1 MTSNSEEVGPGL
13 AHGAREFA
21 GTMFTAFYG
30 EFTPHP
36 WRAPD
41 TDRDAYLLFYERSVA
56 MRWLRDD
63 GPAGLWGMNDAG
75 QEHPLA
81 DASLAAW
88 FQVEAESVPG
98 DRPLPV
104 QPFLSCAGD
113 AVARIGSLALDVVQ
127 VLLPVQCLDTASRP
141 ETLRSPSLLTAAWFD
156 DSDPALRTP
165 VRVTLDGGQSPAVL
179 SIADR
184 LAALNQVVFACESH
198 TADQAG
204 IQPPFD
210 DSFWNGPSQHAVT
223 FHGTLAE
230 WSLDAVGWLAGLLAD
245 LSARHDVATP
255 LLFTA
260 SRV

>member
-1 MTSNSEEVGPGL
+1 MTSNSKEARPGL

-41 TDRDAYLLFYERSVA
+41 TDRDAYLLFYGRSVA

-113 AVARIGSLALDVVQ
+113 AVARIGSLALDVEQ

-141 ETLRSPSLLTAAWFD
+141 ETLRSPSLLTAACFD
-156 DSDPALRTP
+156 DS
-165 VRVTLDGGQSPAVL
+165 
-179 SIADR
+179 
-184 LAALNQVVFACESH
+184 
-198 TADQAG
+198 
-204 IQPPFD
+204 
-210 DSFWNGPSQHAVT
+210 
-223 FHGTLAE
+223 
-230 WSLDAVGWLAGLLAD
+230 D